1 MDKKFIISQRLIT
14 NPSFPQQQNKLFPDN
29 VVPLPYRPSGS
40 AISNPSFPDGSGGPI
55 PQPKYETLPEIIKK
69 QLEADPPKPEDDYKA
84 TFDQNLEYEQD
95 AKKAFQLKSR
105 QLKQQAD
112 YLKNQ
117 SNYKDFTKTL
127 LEKQHFEENLYA
139 VQLEINRL
147 EKEAPRTQKEIIDYN
162 KRKVSLP
169 EYISRLKNQEVALNS
184 KLAYE
189 ELEASSSVTG
199 SAGRPLGVKPG
210 ADSGQWQGRRDLESL
225 ERLIRQ
231 RQENIADLEGYIFGL
246 VTGTDEF
253 TPYAPNVAHT
263 NAKFVKTAEELIKE
277 ADEVIEDYYNELY
290 DSSEGSPNFG
300 TALEHFEENRN
311 KTTEDISKHSS
322 NKKLYKFRKK

>member
-29 VVPLPYRPSGS
+29 VVPLPYKPSGS
-40 AISNPSFPDGSGGPI
+40 IISNPSFPDGSGGPI

-69 QLEADPPKPEDDYKA
+69 QLEADPPKPEDDYKV
-84 TFDQNLEYEQD
+84 TFDKNLEYEQD

-112 YLKNQ
+112 YLKNLN
-117 SNYKDFTKTL
+117 SYKDFTKTL

-169 EYISRLKNQEVALNS
+169 EYISRLKNQEVVLNS

-290 DSSEGSPNFG
+290 DGDPNFG

-311 KTTEDISKHSS
+311 KSTEDITKHSS
-322 NKKLYKFRKK
+322 NKKFYKFRKK

>member
-14 NPSFPQQQNKLFPDN
+14 NPSFPQQKLFPNDD
-29 VVPLPYRPSGS
+29 VVPLPYKPSGS
-40 AISNPSFPDGSGGPI
+40 IIANPSFPDGSGGPI

-69 QLEADPPKPEDDYKA
+69 QLEADPPDSEDDYKA
-84 TFDQNLEYEQD
+84 TFDKNLEYEQN

-105 QLKQQAD
+105 QLKQQANS
-112 YLKNQ
+112 LKNLN
-117 SNYKDFTKTL
+117 SYKDFTKTL

-139 VQLEINRL
+139 VQFEINRL
-147 EKEAPRTQKEIIDYN
+147 EKEAPRNQKEIIDYN

-169 EYISRLKNQEVALNS
+169 EYISRLKNQEVVLNS

-199 SAGRPLGVKPG
+199 STGRPLGVKPD
-210 ADSGQWQGRRDLESL
+210 ADSGEWQGRRDLESL

-231 RQENIADLEGYIFGL
+231 RQENIADLDAYIFGL

-253 TPYAPNVAHT
+253 TPYKTDVAHT
-263 NAKFVKTAEELIKE
+263 NAKFVKTAEELVKE
-277 ADEVIEDYYNELY
+277 SDKVIEDYYNKLY
-290 DSSEGSPNFG
+290 EDSEGSPDFG
-300 TALEHFEENRN
+300 TALEHPKETRDELSTNIHRHRF
-311 KTTEDISKHSS
+311 
-322 NKKLYKFRKK
+322 KKK

>member
-29 VVPLPYRPSGS
+29 VVPLPYKPSGS
-40 AISNPSFPDGSGGPI
+40 IIANPSFPDGSGGPI

-69 QLEADPPKPEDDYKA
+69 ELEAEKPEDIYKA
-84 TFDQNLEYEQD
+84 TFDKNLEYEQD

-112 YLKNQ
+112 YLKNLN
-117 SNYKDFTKTL
+117 SYKDFTKTL

-169 EYISRLKNQEVALNS
+169 EYISRLKNQEVVLNS

-263 NAKFVKTAEELIKE
+263 YAKFVKTAEELIKE

-290 DSSEGSPNFG
+290 DGDPNFG

-311 KTTEDISKHSS
+311 KATEDITKHSS

>member
-1 MDKKFIISQRLIT
+1 MDKKFIISQRLIA
-14 NPSFPQQQNKLFPDN
+14 NPSFPKQQNKLIPDYA
-29 VVPLPYRPSGS
+29 VPLPYKPSDS
-40 AISNPSFPDGSGGPI
+40 IIANPSIPDGSGGPI

-69 QLEADPPKPEDDYKA
+69 ELEAEKPEEF
-84 TFDQNLEYEQD
+84 TFDKNLEYEQD
-95 AKKAFQLKSR
+95 AKEAFQLKSR
-105 QLKQQAD
+105 QLKQQAN

-117 SNYKDFTKTL
+117 GNYKDFTKTF

-139 VQLEINRL
+139 VQFEINRL
-147 EKEAPRTQKEIIDYN
+147 EKEAPRNQKEIIDYN

-169 EYISRLKNQEVALNS
+169 EYISRLKNQEVVLNS

-199 SAGRPLGVKPG
+199 STGRPLGVKPD
-210 ADSGQWQGRRDLESL
+210 ADSGEWQGRRDLESL

-231 RQENIADLEGYIFGL
+231 RQENIADLDAYIFGL

-253 TPYAPNVAHT
+253 TPFAPNVAHT
-263 NAKFVKTAEELIKE
+263 NAKFVKTAEQLVKE

-290 DSSEGSPNFG
+290 DGDPNFG

-311 KTTEDISKHSS
+311 KATEDITKHSS
-322 NKKLYKFRKK
+322 NTKLYKFKKK

>member
-1 MDKKFIISQRLIT
+1 MDKKFIISQKLIT

-40 AISNPSFPDGSGGPI
+40 IIANPSFPDGSGGPI

-169 EYISRLKNQEVALNS
+169 EYISRLKNQEVVLNS

-290 DSSEGSPNFG
+290 DGDPNFG

>member
-14 NPSFPQQQNKLFPDN
+14 NPSFPQQQNKLFPDDD
-29 VVPLPYRPSGS
+29 VVPLPYKPSGS
-40 AISNPSFPDGSGGPI
+40 IIANPSFPDGSGGPI

-69 QLEADPPKPEDDYKA
+69 QLEAEKPEDDYKA
-84 TFDQNLEYEQD
+84 TFDKNLEYEQD

-105 QLKQQAD
+105 QLKQQANI
-112 YLKNQ
+112 LKNLN
-117 SNYKDFTKTL
+117 SYKDFTKTL

-169 EYISRLKNQEVALNS
+169 EYISRLKNQEVVLNS
-184 KLAYE
+184 KLEYE

-199 SAGRPLGVKPG
+199 SAGRPLGVNPG

-253 TPYAPNVAHT
+253 TPYKTDVAHT
-263 NAKFVKTAEELIKE
+263 NAKFIKIAEDHMIKE
-277 ADEVIEDYYNELY
+277 SDEVIEDYYNELY
-290 DSSEGSPNFG
+290 EDSEGSPDFG
-300 TALEHFEENRN
+300 TALEHPKETRDELSTNIHRHRF
-311 KTTEDISKHSS
+311 
-322 NKKLYKFRKK
+322 KKK

>member
-1 MDKKFIISQRLIT
+1 MDKKFIISQRLIA
-14 NPSFPQQQNKLFPDN
+14 NPSFPRQQNKLIPDYA
-29 VVPLPYRPSGS
+29 VPLPYKPSDS
-40 AISNPSFPDGSGGPI
+40 IIANPSFPDGSGGPI

-69 QLEADPPKPEDDYKA
+69 QLEADPPKPEDDYKV
-84 TFDQNLEYEQD
+84 TFDKNLEYEQD
-95 AKKAFQLKSR
+95 AKEAFQLKSR
-105 QLKQQAD
+105 QLKQQAN

-117 SNYKDFTKTL
+117 GNYKDFTKTF

-139 VQLEINRL
+139 VQFEINRL
-147 EKEAPRTQKEIIDYN
+147 EKEAPRNQKEIIDYN

-169 EYISRLKNQEVALNS
+169 EYISRLKNQEVVLNS

-199 SAGRPLGVKPG
+199 STGRPLGVKPD
-210 ADSGQWQGRRDLESL
+210 ADSGEWQGRRDLESL

-231 RQENIADLEGYIFGL
+231 RQENIADLDAYIFGL

-253 TPYAPNVAHT
+253 TPFAPNVAHT
-263 NAKFVKTAEELIKE
+263 NAKFVKTAEDLVKE

-290 DSSEGSPNFG
+290 DGDPNFG

-311 KTTEDISKHSS
+311 KATEDITKHSL
-322 NKKLYKFRKK
+322 NKKLYKFKKK